1 MKSEIEIRDKLT
13 YYQTMLASI
22 RVVQMADSPE
32 GFIAISQH
40 FTNEAINLLR
50 SSQERDDIIKKAIA
64 KLPQEDQKLF
74 RRSFEVSWDHV
85 QRLLESRIGILKWIL
100 EVCYARAWE
109 LENNG
114 WMSYLPDKK
123 KKEGNFL

>member
-74 RRSFEVSWDHV
+74 SRSFEVSWDHV

-100 EVCYARAWE
+100 EE
-109 LENNG
+109 NLEG
-114 WMSYLPDKK
+114 RDV
-123 KKEGNFL
+123 